1 MESNNIQDLSKYRIS
16 SADCFFL
23 DNNVWMFLFC
33 PIGNYKVHK
42 QKAYSRFVADII
54 AHRATIY
61 INSMVL
67 SEFANTYLRLDFQLW
82 KKQSVN
88 IRADYKK
95 DYLKSNQFLYTVQS
109 VQSSMRNIL
118 KLAVRMPDNFN
129 AVNLDNIFNYFLKI
143 DFNDSYFIEYCRS
156 CGKSMVFV
164 SDDKDFSKIDCGS
177 VKILTI

>member
-95 DYLKSNQFLYTVQS
+95 DYFKP
-109 VQSSMRNIL
+109 IL
-118 KLAVRMPDNFN
+118 VYSPISA
-129 AVNLDNIFNYFLKI
+129 IFNEEH
-143 DFNDSYFIEYCRS
+143 S
-156 CGKSMVFV
+156 
-164 SDDKDFSKIDCGS
+164 
-177 VKILTI
+177 